1 MTSAVFRKT
10 DESDP
15 LSAAF
20 DYEAAG
26 EAAAS
31 LGLAGKRV
39 ERALALLR
47 ESTVDCDHRAPLLRE
62 AAIAVHHYF
71 IQREIMGM
79 RRHDGVIREY
89 GIPREVLV
97 RLGAN

>member
-1 MTSAVFRKT
+1 MTSAVFRKN
-10 DESDP
+10 DGSDP

-26 EAAAS
+26 EAAVS

-39 ERALALLR
+39 ERAMAQLR
-47 ESTVDCDHRAPLLRE
+47 DSTVDRDRRAPLLRE